1 MVTLDNKF
9 CFRSDELDSNEVL
22 PTKAVDLPEPSS
34 SPLSDLLSHK
44 TENEVASTNQVSSS
58 GKTEEGFESSE
69 ASFISTEESPTLK
82 SVSSAA
88 GMSHFSGTY
97 HLRL

>member
-44 TENEVASTNQVSSS
+44 TENEAASTNQVSSS

-69 ASFISTEESPTLK
+69 ASYISTEESPMLK

-88 GMSHFSGTY
+88 GMSHFSGK
-97 HLRL
+97 

>member
-22 PTKAVDLPEPSS
+22 PTKADLPEPTS

-44 TENEVASTNQVSSS
+44 TENEAASTNQVSSN
-58 GKTEEGFESSE
+58 GKTEGGFESSE
-69 ASFISTEESPTLK
+69 ASYISTEESPMLK

-88 GMSHFSGTY
+88 GMSHFSSK
-97 HLRL
+97 